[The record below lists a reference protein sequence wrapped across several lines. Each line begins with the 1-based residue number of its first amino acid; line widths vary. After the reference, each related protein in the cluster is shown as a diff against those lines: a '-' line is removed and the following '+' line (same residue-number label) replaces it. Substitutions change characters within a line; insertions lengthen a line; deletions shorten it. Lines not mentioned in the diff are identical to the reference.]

1 MTKKSLITLFIFCA
15 MTFLCIPVFA
25 ENGAENTLNNI
36 KNGVQNMAGDAGRA
50 MEGVKNGA
58 ENMARDVGNGARN
71 VGEATKNTVR
81 DMTGTANRGYTAT
94 RTSANTTNTGLSD
107 AMVWVVLGVTGAVI
121 IALVWYYGRQ
131 TTNNDKY

>member
-1 MTKKSLITLFIFCA
+1 MTKKSLITFFIFCA

-25 ENGAENTLNNI
+25 ENGAESTLNNV

-50 MEGVKNGA
+50 MEDMKNGA

-71 VGEATKNTVR
+71 VGEATKNTVH
-81 DMTGTANRGYTAT
+81 DMTNTSDRGYTAA
-94 RTSANTTNTGLSD
+94 RTSANSTNAGLND
-107 AMVWVVLGVTGAVI
+107 AMVWIVLGVTGAII

-131 TTNNDKY
+131 TTHSDRY